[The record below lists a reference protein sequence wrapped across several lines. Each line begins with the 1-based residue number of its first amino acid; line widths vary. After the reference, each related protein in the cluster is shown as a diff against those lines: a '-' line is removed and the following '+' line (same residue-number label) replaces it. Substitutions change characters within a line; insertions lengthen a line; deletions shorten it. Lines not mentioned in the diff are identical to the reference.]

1 MKKAGAS
8 EQAAE
13 KQVPKQPSNQPI
25 AKKDNTSES
34 VSEIKSQINN
44 SLQKGLGVPSTLITS
59 KNGAMMDSTSA
70 KVQLWLRSG
79 RIWKTAQAAERK
91 RDQLDEEDA
100 LSITSMTKKAAEFP
114 SIEAELED
122 DEESCWE
129 DFFPGLDV
137 AWQSFTLKTRLLELI
152 SDNSGA
158 HLLVSFSD
166 VLPELSK
173 TVELTSNIQSIIRE
187 ISSVTNILNA
197 WMNVTF
203 INYPEVPTRQNKS
216 KDLHPFTTLERRLQE
231 EDNLASSN
239 KKQRSEREDEA

>member
-34 VSEIKSQINN
+34 VAEII
-44 SLQKGLGVPSTLITS
+44 
-59 KNGAMMDSTSA
+59 
-70 KVQLWLRSG
+70 
-79 RIWKTAQAAERK
+79 
-91 RDQLDEEDA
+91 
-100 LSITSMTKKAAEFP
+100 SITSMTKKAAEFP

-129 DFFPGLDV
+129 DFFPGPGRRLAVLHPKESDLDTYDI
-137 AWQSFTLKTRLLELI
+137 ASARLLELI

-158 HLLVSFSD
+158 HLLVR
-166 VLPELSK
+166 P
-173 TVELTSNIQSIIRE
+173 VELTSKIQSIIRE